1 MNFQEMQKQVQNP
14 DLKAVVNKDNKLK
27 DLLVNYVGNFL
38 RPKSGEVTTEMII
51 EVLSK
56 EFPEFVLALAEE
68 NFIRGYEQA
77 LTDVESEENSNKKKK
92 RR

>member
-1 MNFQEMQKQVQNP
+1 MNAEKLVNPTLKEVVQKT
-14 DLKAVVNKDNKLK
+14 NKLK
-27 DLLVNYVGNFL
+27 EYLVEYVGNAI
-38 RPKSGEVTTEMII
+38 RPKSGEVTTEMIV
-51 EVLSK
+51 EVLTS

-77 LTDVESEENSNKKKK
+77 LVDVESEEKNLKKKK